1 MNHVKHVIPMSDT
14 SVSIKPE
21 DIQPTVLPDAFIQSD
36 MVGKLNALSLPRYDQ
51 LPNVTLYRDQV
62 IEYVALWME
71 PLSICVEQPVITPS
85 MINNYVKVG
94 LVPAPVKKQYGREQI
109 ARLIAIC
116 IFKQVLPIA
125 AVQTSVPDTAH
136 QVTRESLLVRSAVS
150 SFVSKAYL
158 MSYLKFNGFNN

>member
-1 MNHVKHVIPMSDT
+1 MNHAKRVIPMSDS

-36 MVGKLNALSLPRYDQ
+36 IVRKLNTLSLPRYDQ

-94 LVPAPVKKQYGREQI
+94 LVPAPSKSSMV
-109 ARLIAIC
+109 ASRLPA
-116 IFKQVLPIA
+116 
-125 AVQTSVPDTAH
+125 
-136 QVTRESLLVRSAVS
+136 
-150 SFVSKAYL
+150 
-158 MSYLKFNGFNN
+158 